1 MKGIVIFTIV
11 FIFFTGGA
19 VLSLLYS
26 KKKNYIKK
34 TRYSEKWSETTK
46 NTINWIIRILA
57 VILSLVLLIYVT
69 IPMAI
74 DIPNLISGKYN
85 EYEGEVTSYKFNNNY
100 KGNILCK
107 RTIMV
112 NNKEKFTYYFG
123 DPVEKGQHV
132 TVVYL
137 PNSRF
142 VLDILE

>member
-1 MKGIVIFTIV
+1 MRGIVIFTIV

-57 VILSLVLLIYVT
+57 VILSLLLLIYVT

-74 DIPNLISGKYN
+74 DIPSLISGKYY
-85 EYEGEVTSYKFNNNY
+85 EYEGKVTSYKFNNNY
-100 KGNILCK
+100 KGNILGK

-123 DPVEKGQHV
+123 DLVEEGQHV

-142 VLDILE
+142 VLEVIE

>member
-1 MKGIVIFTIV
+1 MKGVVIFSIV

-19 VLSLLYS
+19 VLSLLFT
-26 KKKNYIKK
+26 KKKNYFRK
-34 TRYSEKWSETTK
+34 TRYTERWSDSTK
-46 NTINWIIRILA
+46 KIINWVIRGLA
-57 VILSLVLLIYVT
+57 IVLFSLLLIYVT

-74 DIPNLISGKYN
+74 DIPSLISGKYN
-85 EYEGEVTSYKFNNNY
+85 EYEGKVTSYKYNTNY
-100 KGNILCK
+100 KGNILGM

-123 DPVEKGQHV
+123 EPVEEGQHV

-142 VLDILE
+142 VLEVIE